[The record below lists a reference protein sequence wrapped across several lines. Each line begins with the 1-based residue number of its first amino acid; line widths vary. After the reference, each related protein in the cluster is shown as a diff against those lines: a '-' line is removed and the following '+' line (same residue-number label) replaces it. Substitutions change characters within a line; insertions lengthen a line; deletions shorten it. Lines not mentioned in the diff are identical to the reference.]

1 MRQNVI
7 LTHSGYTMYIV
18 ITDLEKKAKPAMFRI
33 SRPGLPF
40 QKMER
45 KLAGSMSSLLSG
57 YYSKFYRRRD
67 LERVI
72 PALSHEFLQ
81 TAIAHQLKLA
91 NFSIEESLSII
102 KEFEKIVLWS
112 YEGEPV
118 ATGLLLTRNF
128 HDLKK
133 NQAQLGI
140 HITPVRKIKF
150 GSRLLSLKRGVMIVD
165 AQNNLFVIDRLK
177 RILAIVSSTHD
188 HASIDSCYVPEPK
201 WVHELLKGRDWVIR
215 TTQNREIEII
225 CRGLMKLRYK
235 KGLWSTVPLATFFE
249 TFKDRIGERLLAT
262 ILPIIEEMSVRRLGA
277 LFVVIPSDDILDTF
291 IDRKK
296 DIVDVALRGKVN
308 FFKSPTELL
317 INLASVDGAVIVNHK
332 GAILATGIHIK
343 PSLKHPKPRVE
354 GTRTAAAISASYSG
368 YALKLSHDGDFE
380 VYQRGKK
387 VFQIA

>member
-1 MRQNVI
+1 MRSTLSKRERIESLKIFASVQSHFFNAKCAVIPVTAASFKRASLMGSQMRQNVI

-133 NQAQLGI
+133 
-140 HITPVRKIKF
+140 IKH
-150 GSRLLSLKRGVMIVD
+150 SSVSILRLS
-165 AQNNLFVIDRLK
+165 
-177 RILAIVSSTHD
+177 
-188 HASIDSCYVPEPK
+188 
-201 WVHELLKGRDWVIR
+201 
-215 TTQNREIEII
+215 
-225 CRGLMKLRYK
+225 
-235 KGLWSTVPLATFFE
+235 
-249 TFKDRIGERLLAT
+249 ERLN
-262 ILPIIEEMSVRRLGA
+262 SVRGY
-277 LFVVIPSDDILDTF
+277 
-291 IDRKK
+291 
-296 DIVDVALRGKVN
+296 
-308 FFKSPTELL
+308 
-317 INLASVDGAVIVNHK
+317 LA
-332 GAILATGIHIK
+332 
-343 PSLKHPKPRVE
+343 
-354 GTRTAAAISASYSG
+354 
-368 YALKLSHDGDFE
+368 
-380 VYQRGKK
+380 
-387 VFQIA
+387 